1 MNMMKLISIIFF
13 ASLFLNCASTTRG
26 NDASK
31 KEFEGIILYKVIAE
45 SKTKNISTANLQKL
59 YGDTMVMF
67 IKSGKYKMSYS
78 GLRVKDILYL
88 SETNNEY
95 TIFHNIDT
103 LYVSSCAN
111 DPRPLTS
118 FKESDEE
125 EWILNRKCKKIVT
138 IVGTDEDDTWGS
150 VQNSYWYDPEIY
162 LDPAPYMNRKISH
175 VHLYYEA
182 AKSPW
187 LKYKFEGTSFNLSY
201 TAISLEVKTLKKSL
215 FELPD
220 FPSKIYP

>member
-1 MNMMKLISIIFF
+1 MMKLISIIFF

-31 KEFEGIILYKVIAE
+31 KEFEGIILYKVVAE

-59 YGDTMVMF
+59 YGDTMVMS

-88 SETNNEY
+88 SGPNNEY

-111 DPRPLTS
+111 DPRPLS
-118 FKESDEE
+118 GFEESAEGE
-125 EWILNRKCKKIVT
+125 LILNRKCKKIVLKL
-138 IVGTDEDDTWGS
+138 GTDEDDAWGS
-150 VQNSYWYDPEIY
+150 AQNSYWYDPEIY
-162 LDPAPYMNRKISH
+162 LDPTPYKNRKISH
-175 VHLYYEA
+175 VHLYYET

-187 LKYKFEGTSFNLSY
+187 LKYKFEGSSFNLSY
-201 TAISLEVKTLKKSL
+201 TAISLEEKTLKESL
-215 FELPD
+215 FQLPD
-220 FPSKIYP
+220 YPSKIYP